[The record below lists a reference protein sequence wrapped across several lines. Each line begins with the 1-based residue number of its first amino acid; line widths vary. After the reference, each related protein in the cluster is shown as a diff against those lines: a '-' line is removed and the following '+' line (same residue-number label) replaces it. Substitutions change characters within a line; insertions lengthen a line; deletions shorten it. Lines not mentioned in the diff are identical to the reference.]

1 MKAMEE
7 EAEKLKALQSEVE
20 QQITA
25 DVTSRKFQYFFMNL
39 TNYILAKINFPTME
53 EKMETDNRS
62 IYVGQ
67 VFLKVLKVLY
77 NELRWNTG
85 QLRKN
90 SSNIFTAAAP

>member
-1 MKAMEE
+1 MEE

-25 DVTSRKFQYFFMNL
+25 DVNTRKFQSFYVNFSND
-39 TNYILAKINFPTME
+39 YSAKINFPTME

-67 VFLKVLKVLY
+67 VL
-77 NELRWNTG
+77 
-85 QLRKN
+85 
-90 SSNIFTAAAP
+90 